1 MIAKIEAYL
10 FGQVWG
16 RYSARFA
23 VGAAGFLVAKLA
35 SIGVQLDPV
44 ATTAVV
50 GALLQAA
57 YSGIKGWRD
66 KRAAAAVAAVRG

>member
-1 MIAKIEAYL
+1 MMAKIEAYM

-16 RYSARFA
+16 RYSARLA
-23 VGAAGFLVAKLA
+23 IGAAGFLVAKLA
-35 SIGVQLDPV
+35 TLGVDLDPV

-66 KRAAAAVAAVRG
+66 KRAAAKV